1 MPYIGRGPV
10 KNGAFR
16 ILDDISGSFN
26 GSTTSFA
33 LTTGSAALSAGSPE
47 TLTIAIDGVMQEP
60 GTAYTISGSNIVF
73 GSPPPAEASFWGV
86 ELGDVGGLVTTA
98 ATQSAGDNTTNVA
111 TTAFVTS
118 AVATENEISEMN
130 DVTLSGIAS
139 GEVLKWNGSAWVN
152 NTLAELGVLPVA
164 NPTFTGTLTVGS
176 AAMTEADLEMLD
188 GITAGTAA
196 ASKAVV
202 LDSSTNITG
211 IGTIGSGAITS
222 SGVVTA
228 TGFTIG
234 SAAITEAELEILDGA
249 TVTTTE
255 LNLLDALDRG
265 SILYGN
271 SSGVTTVLGQ
281 GGADTVLTSDGTDIS
296 WQAAGGG
303 VVSGSTDNAVLRAD
317 GTGGST
323 SQGSAVTIA
332 DTTGDIT
339 LPATGQVFAGNGAA
353 CNPGLSFQGD
363 TNTGLSGP
371 GGDIL
376 AFISAGTE
384 IMRMEEPGR
393 FFVLDWGNSTMSY
406 GITINQVA
414 ADNEIF
420 ALKSSDVA
428 HGATSVTET
437 DTFGV
442 FSKVAATPGGLRICG
457 LVDTANNIAVEI
469 RGLSTGGVDTTKD
482 CGSAAYIS
490 IKAGLKCGTGFGAL
504 GANQN
509 IFAVRNNTTTR
520 FIIDEDGDLFA
531 DGGTTT
537 DAVTVFDEYCDAQL
551 ARTFTQVI
559 DSSGGSGL
567 IDNRWDDFIKYNE
580 CTLIDLDL
588 LGGPRIGVGPGGK
601 KGLINYTGMVRLHS
615 GAIWQL
621 HSKLADQQEEIT
633 ALKGQLQALTGGK

>member
-1 MPYIGRGPV
+1 VLTLDGGDSVVYLGGNAT
-10 KNGAFR
+10 KAGELR
-16 ILDDISGSFN
+16 ILEDSDAGTNYVAIKAQNMGASYTLTLPADDGCACEVLTTN
-26 GSTTSFA
+26 GS
-33 LTTGSAALSAGSPE
+33 
-47 TLTIAIDGVMQEP
+47 
-60 GTAYTISGSNIVF
+60 
-73 GSPPPAEASFWGV
+73 
-86 ELGDVGGLVTTA
+86 
-98 ATQSAGDNTTNVA
+98 
-111 TTAFVTS
+111 
-118 AVATENEISEMN
+118 
-130 DVTLSGIAS
+130 
-139 GEVLKWNGSAWVN
+139 
-152 NTLAELGVLPVA
+152 
-164 NPTFTGTLTVGS
+164 GTLTW
-176 AAMTEADLEMLD
+176 A
-188 GITAGTAA
+188 
-196 ASKAVV
+196 
-202 LDSSTNITG
+202 
-211 IGTIGSGAITS
+211 
-222 SGVVTA
+222 
-228 TGFTIG
+228 
-234 SAAITEAELEILDGA
+234 
-249 TVTTTE
+249 
-255 LNLLDALDRG
+255 
-265 SILYGN
+265 
-271 SSGVTTVLGQ
+271 
-281 GGADTVLTSDGTDIS
+281 
-296 WQAAGGG
+296 AAGGISG
-303 VVSGSTDNAVLRAD
+303 LGSTDNVILRAN
-317 GTGGST
+317 GTGGAT
-323 SQGSAVTIA
+323 AQGSAVTITDA
-332 DTTGDIT
+332 NVI
-339 LPATGQVFAGNGAA
+339 QAGNGCATT
-353 CNPGLSFQGD
+353 PTYSFSSNTNLGMYRAGADLLNFATGGTERIRLKDALFNLGD
-363 TNTGLSGP
+363 TLNGSMNTG
-371 GGDIL
+371 I
-376 AFISAGTE
+376 
-384 IMRMEEPGR
+384 
-393 FFVLDWGNSTMSY
+393 N
-406 GITINQVA
+406 INQGA
-414 ADNEIF
+414 YDNEIF

-428 HGATSVTET
+428 HGTTSVTET